1 MVVISLR
8 ALVCSGTVSR
18 KCRVSST
25 LASAAQPCELCSSG
39 IHRATPRKART
50 APSGALCRSGSTVT
64 GFELATMVA
73 ISACQAK
80 GDQRVVQRGGRV
92 AGGPGR
98 RLAAPVEDR
107 TGQDPV
113 DLGGESHGPVV
124 PRVGLVAL
132 LVHVQESH
140 PALHRRVH
148 VAAAGGQQG
157 GATLADDP

>member
-39 IHRATPRKART
+39 MHRATPRKART

-64 GFELATMVA
+64 GLELATMVA
-73 ISACQAK
+73 ISARQP
-80 GDQRVVQRGGRV
+80 DESRRVVQRAGRV
-92 AGGPGR
+92 ARGPGW
-98 RLAAPVEDR
+98 RLTYQVEDR
-107 TGQDPV
+107 AGQDPV
-113 DLGGESHGPVV
+113 DLGGESHDPVV

-132 LVHVQESH
+132 LVHVEKGHS
-140 PALHRRVH
+140 ALHRRVH
-148 VAAAGGQQG
+148 VAAAGGQQR
-157 GATLADDP
+157 GAALADD